1 MHWDHPWRL
10 LARVLLL
17 FTIPCVEKRI
27 SIAMETSS
35 GAGGVALGIGAEL
48 VRSLPLG
55 PARTHAAELLVQLD
69 TLLVTE
75 HLRPT
80 DVAEVYVS
88 IGPGSFTGLRVGVTV
103 ARTLGQMVPLLQVVA
118 VPTPL
123 AIAENVAQMDWE
135 HLGVLLGA
143 KESIVHATLLK
154 RDPTEAD
161 GKAVMVGRSRLVSIE
176 ELLAETLVDSA
187 PTGVRRDESG
197 EGGRPLVLTG
207 EALGFFRDADWPEDV
222 ELVDEDLWAPTAEG
236 VWRVGRRLAEEG
248 KQITAWRNLL
258 PVYARGPEAVRL
270 WDSRHGG

>member
-1 MHWDHPWRL
+1 
-10 LARVLLL
+10 
-17 FTIPCVEKRI
+17 
-27 SIAMETSS
+27 METSS
-35 GAGGVALGIGAEL
+35 RAGGVALGIGAEL

-103 ARTLGQMVPLLQVVA
+103 ARTLGQMIPLLRVVA

-135 HLGVLLGA
+135 RLGVLLGA

-154 RDPTEAD
+154 RNPTLRSARPYGPAGPPEAD
-161 GKAVMVGRSRLVSIE
+161 GKAVVMSRSRLVSIE
-176 ELLAETLVDSA
+176 ELLAEAPVDSGSSG
-187 PTGVRRDESG
+187 GV
-197 EGGRPLVLTG
+197 RPLVLTG

-236 VWRVGRRLAEEG
+236 VWRVGRRLAEEP
-248 KQITAWRNLL
+248 KHITAWSNLL
-258 PVYARGPEAVRL
+258 PVYARRPEAVRL
-270 WDSRHGG
+270 WDSRHGA

>member
-1 MHWDHPWRL
+1 MHWDHPSRL

-17 FTIPCVEKRI
+17 STIPCVEKRI

-35 GAGGVALGIGAEL
+35 SAGGVALGIGAEL

-103 ARTLGQMVPLLQVVA
+103 ARTLGQMIPLLRVVA

-123 AIAENVAQMDWE
+123 AIAENVAQMGWE
-135 HLGVLLGA
+135 RLGVLLGA
-143 KESIVHATLLK
+143 KESIVHATLLR
-154 RDPTEAD
+154 RDPPLRSVVGPPEAD
-161 GKAVMVGRSRLVSIE
+161 GKAVVMSRSRLVSIE
-176 ELLAETLVDSA
+176 ELLAEAPVDSGSGW
-187 PTGVRRDESG
+187 GV
-197 EGGRPLVLTG
+197 RPLVLTG

-222 ELVDEDLWAPTAEG
+222 ELADEDLWAPTAEG

-248 KQITAWRNLL
+248 KHITAWRNLL
-258 PVYARGPEAVRL
+258 PVYARRPEAVRL
-270 WDSRHGG
+270 WDSRHGA